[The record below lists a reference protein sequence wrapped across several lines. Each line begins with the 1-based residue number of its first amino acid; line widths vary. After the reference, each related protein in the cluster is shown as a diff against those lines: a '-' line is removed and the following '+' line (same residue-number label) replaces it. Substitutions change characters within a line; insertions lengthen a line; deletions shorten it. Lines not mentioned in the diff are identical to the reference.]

1 MNSRY
6 FKLYR
11 AYSNSFNSSNVG
23 KFCRWRLYLS
33 SGKEKKSRCLHSR
46 PRKKREIR
54 HFHVVVVQRQQ
65 RNVQKSVMHLQSC
78 WFANLLL
85 LFCRSRCRCRR
96 CRRRRS
102 LSSLFFWRKYAIR
115 YPTSEALND
124 GFLLSEYIAN
134 TFWAVQST
142 FRPLEMHSD
151 RRYKISICSA
161 IFRELESFR
170 HYKGFSIIFSKTLD
184 AIWSWFLS
192 PHIFEIHNFR
202 FPLSTK
208 YSLSCGRKC
217 EKLNCRKS

>member
-1 MNSRY
+1 MY
-6 FKLYR
+6 KK
-11 AYSNSFNSSNVG
+11 AWCTCKVVG
-23 KFCRWRLYLS
+23 SAAIVAFLPFSLP
-33 SGKEKKSRCLHSR
+33 L
-46 PRKKREIR
+46 
-54 HFHVVVVQRQQ
+54 
-65 RNVQKSVMHLQSC
+65 
-78 WFANLLL
+78 A
-85 LFCRSRCRCRR
+85 
-96 CRRRRS
+96 S
-102 LSSLFFWRKYAIR
+102 LSPSSLLKLPIFWRKYAILHQI
-115 YPTSEALND
+115 EALND

-142 FRPLEMHSD
+142 LRPLEMHSD